1 MCQLMLFFLPTWCLV
16 LSSMARLEIL
26 FSLVSLLAIYWST
39 TSARFN
45 TFSLF
50 FFQKLRVQV
59 QVTFYMSMS
68 YLKYFKMMTFS
79 LFMVDRLCLYSIN
92 FLNVYLTF
100 IFVSEIAMKFA
111 HLVLF
116 NCFVIHMWPTAL
128 RKK

>member
-1 MCQLMLFFLPTWCLV
+1 ME
-16 LSSMARLEIL
+16 RLEIL
-26 FSLVSLLAIYWST
+26 FTLVSLLAIYWST

-50 FFQKLRVQV
+50 VFFQKLRVQV

-79 LFMVDRLCLYSIN
+79 LFMVDRLCLYSII
-92 FLNVYLTF
+92 FLNVYLNF

-116 NCFVIHMWPTAL
+116 NFFVIHMWPTAL
-128 RKK
+128 RKKIKTTYVIIRVYIVI